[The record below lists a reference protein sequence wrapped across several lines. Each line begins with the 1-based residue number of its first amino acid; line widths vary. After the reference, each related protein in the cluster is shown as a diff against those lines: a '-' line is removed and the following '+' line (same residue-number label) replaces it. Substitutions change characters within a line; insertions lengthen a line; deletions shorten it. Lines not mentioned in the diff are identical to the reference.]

1 MAQSIFIIFVLF
13 FSVVIHE
20 IAHGSMALSLGDPT
34 AKEEGRLTLNPL
46 KHIDPIGTIFL
57 PFFLFLV
64 SGGKGPIFGWA
75 KPVPINPLNFR
86 DKKWGII
93 KVSLAGSLTNFLIA
107 TIFALFVRFFHFSQ
121 PILDFFSLI
130 SIYNFAWGIFNL
142 IPLPPLDGFHI
153 LLQLLPEKFSQIKIF
168 LIQYGFYILLFFL
181 FFGLN
186 LVFLL
191 ANLIFRLFSG
201 YFY

>member
-1 MAQSIFIIFVLF
+1 MPQSIFIIFVLF

-20 IAHGSMALSLGDPT
+20 IAHGSVALSLGDPT

-75 KPVPINPLNFR
+75 KPVPINPSNFR
-86 DKKWGII
+86 DRKWGII
-93 KVSLAGSLTNFLIA
+93 KVSLAGSFTNFLIA

-121 PILDFFSLI
+121 QILDFFSLI

-153 LLQLLPEKFSQIKIF
+153 FLQLLPEKFSQIKIF
-168 LIQYGFYILLFFL
+168 LTQYGFYILLFFL

-186 LVFLL
+186 LVFLF
-191 ANLIFRLFSG
+191 ASFIFRLFSG
-201 YFY
+201 YLY

>member
-1 MAQSIFIIFVLF
+1 MAQSIFILFVLF

-20 IAHGSMALSLGDPT
+20 VAHGSVALSLGDPT

-57 PFFLFLV
+57 PLFLFLV
-64 SGGKGPIFGWA
+64 TGGQGPIFGWA
-75 KPVPINPLNFR
+75 KPVPVNPLNFK

-93 KVSLAGSLTNFLIA
+93 KVSLAGSLTNFLLAI
-107 TIFALFVRFFHFSQ
+107 IFAIFVRFFHFSQ

-142 IPLPPLDGFHI
+142 IPLPPL
-153 LLQLLPEKFSQIKIF
+153 LLVYMMCLRVLY
-168 LIQYGFYILLFFL
+168 LCL
-181 FFGLN
+181 
-186 LVFLL
+186 
-191 ANLIFRLFSG
+191 
-201 YFY
+201 

>member
-1 MAQSIFIIFVLF
+1 MAQSIFILFVLF

-20 IAHGSMALSLGDPT
+20 VAHGSVALSLGDPT

-57 PFFLFLV
+57 PLFLFLV
-64 SGGKGPIFGWA
+64 TGGQGPIFGWA
-75 KPVPINPLNFR
+75 KPVPVNPLNFK

-93 KVSLAGSLTNFLIA
+93 KVSLAGSLTNFLLAI
-107 TIFALFVRFFHFSQ
+107 IFAIFVRFFHFSQ

-153 LLQLLPEKFSQIKIF
+153 LLQVLPEKFSQIKIF
-168 LIQYGFYILLFFL
+168 LIQYGFYILLFFI
-181 FFGLN
+181 FFGLHW
-186 LVFLL
+186 VFLL

-201 YFY
+201 YLY